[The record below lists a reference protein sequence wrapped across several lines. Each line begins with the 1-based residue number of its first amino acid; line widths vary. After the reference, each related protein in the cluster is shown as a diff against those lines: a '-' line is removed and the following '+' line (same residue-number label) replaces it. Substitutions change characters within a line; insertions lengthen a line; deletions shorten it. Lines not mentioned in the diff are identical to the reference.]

1 MAQFLA
7 FNNSKWNSKN
17 FVQPQKT
24 LHPVQAEQPRQHQPQ
39 GTSYIKGKEA
49 RMRKFKLML
58 NHAFFSGLINPT
70 PTIQFDAT
78 ASANAQQ
85 TPQMPT
91 INITDENNRKVDST
105 FMPPAEQ
112 PQQQIISILAGT
124 IVR

>member
-1 MAQFLA
+1 
-7 FNNSKWNSKN
+7 
-17 FVQPQKT
+17 
-24 LHPVQAEQPRQHQPQ
+24 
-39 GTSYIKGKEA
+39 
-49 RMRKFKLML
+49 ML
-58 NHAFFSGLINPT
+58 NHEFFSGLINPT

-78 ASANAQQ
+78 ASATAQQ
-85 TPQMPT
+85 PPQMPT